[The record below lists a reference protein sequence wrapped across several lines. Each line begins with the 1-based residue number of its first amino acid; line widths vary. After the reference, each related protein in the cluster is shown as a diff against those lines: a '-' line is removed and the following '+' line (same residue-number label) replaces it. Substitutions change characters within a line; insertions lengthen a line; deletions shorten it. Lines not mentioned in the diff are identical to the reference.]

1 MIEVDIIKY
10 LSSALGV
17 SVTGEKPTSK
27 PKEYVVIEKIDG
39 GRVDYID
46 AITISI
52 MSYADTLLN
61 AAKLD
66 EKVQKAMFD
75 IVGLENISSCRLG
88 GASQSIDKQTKEYA
102 YESIFNLIYYM

>member
-10 LSSALGV
+10 LSQALGV
-17 SVTGEKPTSK
+17 SVTGEKPTKK

-39 GRVDYID
+39 GRTNYID

-52 MSYADTLLN
+52 MSYSDTLLN

-66 EKVQKAMFD
+66 ERVKEAMFN
-75 IVGLENISSCRLG
+75 IVELDNISSARLG
-88 GASQSIDKQTKEYA
+88 GGGQSIDKQTKEYA
-102 YESIFNLIYYM
+102 YESIFNLIYM

>member
-10 LSSALGV
+10 LSQALDV
-17 SVTGEKPTSK
+17 SVTGEKPTRK
-27 PKEYVVIEKIDG
+27 PKEYVVIEKIDS
-39 GRVDYID
+39 GRTNHIN

-66 EKVQKAMFD
+66 ESVQNAMYD
-75 IVGLENISSCRLG
+75 IVILDNISSCKLG
-88 GASQSIDKQTKEYA
+88 GGSQSIDKQTKEYA
-102 YESIFNLIYYM
+102 YESIFNLIYM

>member
-10 LSSALGV
+10 LSNALKV
-17 SVTGEKPTSK
+17 SVTGEKPATK

-39 GRVDYID
+39 GRIDYID

-52 MSYADTLLN
+52 MSYSDTLLN

-66 EKVQKAMFD
+66 ERVQKAMFD
-75 IVGLENISSCRLG
+75 IVSLDNISSSKLG
-88 GASQSIDKQTKEYA
+88 GGSQSIDKQTKEYA
-102 YESIFNLIYYM
+102 YESIFNLIYYT